1 MGRTGE
7 APSAASGNATM
18 DKDILRLIDRR
29 MDEAVSRGECVG
41 VTAMVVRDGRVE
53 HFAAAGMADLAAGRP
68 MAEDTVFRMFSSTK
82 CVTGV
87 ASAMCV
93 ERGILSP
100 RTSVFEYLPGF
111 RDQTYWDGRELRP
124 VGPQG
129 VTIHDLLNMTS
140 GICYPAD
147 SNPGDRALAA
157 LARDVAAEIDA
168 GDYST
173 DTVTFAN
180 RIGKAPLSFQPGAQW
195 AYGFN
200 ADVMAAVIEVA
211 TGMRYGEFLRRELF
225 EPLGMKDTG
234 FRVDA
239 ARRARMAT
247 CYDCVPGR
255 EPTPTQG
262 VGRRLCLAN
271 YDPRTAF
278 ESGGAG
284 LVSTAPDW
292 AAFMAM
298 LQAGGTWRGHR
309 FLSPAG
315 MRFLTAPQLTAEQA
329 RTFRWQDQPGQNYG
343 CFHHIKVAPGPTSNL
358 CSVGTY
364 GWDGALGTNS
374 FVDPVERLSVIVMIQ
389 NAPPFGT
396 RNLTWSLRN
405 PAYAA
410 L

>member
-1 MGRTGE
+1 
-7 APSAASGNATM
+7 M
-18 DKDILRLIDRR
+18 DKGILKLIDRR
-29 MDEAVSRGECVG
+29 MNEAVTRGECVG
-41 VTAMVVRDGRVE
+41 VTATVVHDGHVE
-53 HFAAAGMADLAAGRP
+53 HFAAAGMADIAAGRH

-87 ASAMCV
+87 ATAMCV

-100 RTSVFEYLPGF
+100 RTPVCEYLPGF
-111 RDQTYWDGRELRP
+111 RDQQYWDGAALRP
-124 VGPQG
+124 VEAKP
-129 VTIHDLLNMTS
+129 VTILNLLNMTS
-140 GICYPAD
+140 GILYPGD
-147 SNPGDRALAA
+147 TDPGDRAMADIA
-157 LARDVAAEIDA
+157 KDVAAEIDA
-168 GDYST
+168 GDFST
-173 DTVTFAN
+173 DTVAFAN
-180 RIGKAPLSFQPGAQW
+180 RIGAAPLAFKPGDHW

-200 ADVMAAVIEVA
+200 ADVMGAVIEVA
-211 TGMRYGEFLRRELF
+211 TGMRFGEFLRRELF
-225 EPLGMKDTG
+225 DPLGMRDTG
-234 FRVDA
+234 FSLDA
-239 ARRARMAT
+239 GRRARLAM
-247 CYDCVPGR
+247 CYNCQPGCA
-255 EPTPTQG
+255 PTPMPE
-262 VGRRLCLAN
+262 VGRKLAMAD
-271 YDPRTAF
+271 YHERTAF

-284 LVSTAPDW
+284 LVSTASDW

-298 LQAGGTWRGHR
+298 LQAGGTWGGHR

-315 MRFLTAPQLTAEQA
+315 MRFLTAPQLLPEQA
-329 RTFRWQDQPGQNYG
+329 RTFNWQDQPGQNYG

-389 NAPPFGT
+389 NAPPFGV